1 MSGSP
6 AARTIVLA
14 LLLAARAVSATAQ
27 EPAPPVIPGPKP
39 KLQPDDKRR
48 TMRSYGHNLAYN
60 LRDVLAPRNFKPL
73 LITAAATA
81 PSFLLDD
88 EGERYFRDHPHENW
102 GRLGANAG
110 GTLAMAGL
118 TIGVFS
124 AGRIS
129 RGDRFRSMS
138 YDLSQAILVTQV
150 YTQGLKFAV
159 GRERPDGSNNKSF
172 PSGHSSNAYT
182 AATVAALH
190 YKKMAIPAY
199 GLATYI
205 GVSRMAAN
213 KHHFSDVVAGA
224 GLGWVIGRSVVHRN
238 SRPPDPKPG
247 DPVPAVPPKAT
258 WQVTGWPG
266 PSGDGRGA
274 VLVVRF

>member
-6 AARTIVLA
+6 SARTIVLA
-14 LLLAARAVSATAQ
+14 LLVLARAVSATAQ

-39 KLQPDDKRR
+39 KVQPDDKRR

-60 LRDVLAPRNFKPL
+60 FRDVLAPRNFKPL

-88 EGERYFRDHPHENW
+88 EGERYFRDHPHESW
-102 GRLGANAG
+102 GKLGANAG

-138 YDLSQAILVTQV
+138 YDLSQAILVTQA
-150 YTQGLKFAV
+150 YTQGLKLAV

-172 PSGHSSNAYT
+172 PSGHSSNAFT
-182 AATVAALH
+182 AATVMALH
-190 YKKMAIPAY
+190 YPKTAIPVF
-199 GLATYI
+199 GVATYI
-205 GVSRMAAN
+205 AASRMAAN
-213 KHHFSDVVAGA
+213 KHHFSDIVAGA
-224 GLGWVIGRSVVHRN
+224 GLGWSIGRVVVRRN
-238 SRPPDPKPG
+238 DRPPNPPKPAEPPPG
-247 DPVPAVPPKAT
+247 HVTWHVAPWRGPA
-258 WQVTGWPG
+258 
-266 PSGDGRGA
+266 GDGSGFA
-274 VLVVRF
+274 LVVAF